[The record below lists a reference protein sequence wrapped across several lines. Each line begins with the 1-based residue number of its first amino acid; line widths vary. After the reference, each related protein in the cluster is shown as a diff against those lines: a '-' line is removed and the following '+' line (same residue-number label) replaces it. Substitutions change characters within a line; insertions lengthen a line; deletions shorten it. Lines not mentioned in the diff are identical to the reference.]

1 MHTHVAGSAFSSP
14 PPRVRPSLLALFLA
28 VCGWFSCSLAF
39 NWSSKSLLNVLP
51 RPVTAT
57 LVQLFSV
64 MVYVAC
70 YSVVDRHSIAA
81 PSRRLLRQMVPLG
94 LVQLSTK
101 LLHQLALS
109 YVSVSSVH
117 TVKVLT
123 PIFTVV
129 LSRVVLGERAS
140 KAMLMSLLPI
150 IGGVVLC
157 TSAAAVWST
166 AGFVFALAGT
176 FAIVSQNV
184 FAKKML
190 SEQHVNGPTLVFYTD
205 LTAFLCLLPVWVLH
219 ESATVLPSLTRDA
232 VFYALTNGLSSVLQT
247 FSSFF
252 VIVHA
257 TTLTY
262 AVLNVTKRAILI
274 VVSILY
280 FGDAMTR
287 SHYLGLCIAFAG
299 VSWYTRIKLREREN
313 NLSVLP
319 SHVSSSPSSAA
330 NRLDLTALESSLA
343 SGSLLGQR
351 DSLNVKVMIE

>member
-129 LSRVVLGERAS
+129 LSRVVLGERGATPTHS
-140 KAMLMSLLPI
+140 PHSLNH
-150 IGGVVLC
+150 
-157 TSAAAVWST
+157 S
-166 AGFVFALAGT
+166 LAH
-176 FAIVSQNV
+176 SHL
-184 FAKKML
+184 L
-190 SEQHVNGPTLVFYTD
+190 S
-205 LTAFLCLLPVWVLH
+205 CLH
-219 ESATVLPSLTRDA
+219 SLTHS
-232 VFYALTNGLSSVLQT
+232 YIHSHSLSHSLGV
-247 FSSFF
+247 
-252 VIVHA
+252 
-257 TTLTY
+257 
-262 AVLNVTKRAILI
+262 KR
-274 VVSILY
+274 S
-280 FGDAMTR
+280 
-287 SHYLGLCIAFAG
+287 
-299 VSWYTRIKLREREN
+299 
-313 NLSVLP
+313 
-319 SHVSSSPSSAA
+319 
-330 NRLDLTALESSLA
+330 
-343 SGSLLGQR
+343 
-351 DSLNVKVMIE
+351 